1 MEIAEIACCDADH
14 VGVWHG
20 EWEPC
25 IILVENKQNN
35 CVQVR
40 CLSDQSIVIAPVHLV
55 RKLKNNWLCQTCTYL
70 NVRADKQC
78 CMCTTTPTTGAR
90 STTPVTHKHKQQQ
103 VVQQFQQQ
111 VEQTIHSSL
120 TMYEVAACDST
131 HVGRWN
137 GLWEECKL
145 IKRDPSGLF
154 CDVEIMCDREICQN
168 IKSEFIRQ
176 KFVIPLVG
184 RTWL

>member
-1 MEIAEIACCDADH
+1 MIAEIACCDADH
-14 VGVWHG
+14 VGVWYG

-25 IILVENKQNN
+25 IILVENKIS
-35 CVQVR
+35 VQVR
-40 CLSDQSIVIAPVHLV
+40 CLSDHLIVIAPLHLV
-55 RKLKNNWLCQTCTYL
+55 RKLKNNWLCQTCTYI
-70 NVRADKQC
+70 NVRADTQC
-78 CMCTTTPTTGAR
+78 VMCTTTPTPGAR
-90 STTPVTHKHKQQQ
+90 STTPVTHIHKQQQ
-103 VVQQFQQQ
+103 VQQ

-131 HVGRWN
+131 HVGRWD

-154 CDVEIMCDREICQN
+154 CDVEIMCDGEICQN
-168 IKSEFIRQ
+168 IKSEFVRE
-176 KFVIPLVG
+176 KFVIPLVN